1 MSGEKKVAE
10 EAQII
15 QVPNLLR
22 AKIGPGKGID
32 KALVQKADQAIS
44 AKAGEFLDRA
54 RDEIQLLDQKTAAME
69 AATDDAVCK
78 IAQQEAYAIVHE
90 LRGEAGTYGYK
101 LVSTIANAQCRY
113 IEDLAEGT
121 TAVPAIIR
129 AHTDALRAVVGGDIN
144 GDGGEVGKELNE
156 NLRLLVAKLQKK

>member
-1 MSGEKKVAE
+1 MSGKKKVAE

-32 KALVQKADQAIS
+32 KALVQKADQAIVEQS
-44 AKAGEFLDRA
+44 GIFLERA
-54 RDEIQLLDQKTAAME
+54 RNDIQTLDGKTTAME
-69 AATDDAVCK
+69 DATDDSVRK

-113 IEDLAEGT
+113 IEDLAEDT

-129 AHTDALRAVVGGDIN
+129 AHTDALRAVIGGDIT